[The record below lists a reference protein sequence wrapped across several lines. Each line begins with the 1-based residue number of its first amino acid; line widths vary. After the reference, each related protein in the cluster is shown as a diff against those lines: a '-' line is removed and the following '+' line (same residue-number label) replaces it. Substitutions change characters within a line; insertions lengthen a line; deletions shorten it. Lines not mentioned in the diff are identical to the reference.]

1 MSIEVKKEGGLIYR
15 DSQGNKILESSY
27 GDDISKYYAEGIT
40 ETHTDTS
47 YLAADDRGEIRRVS
61 RIISEN
67 PQVFGE
73 LSGDSP
79 FKRAADVLER
89 LTSR

>member
-1 MSIEVKKEGGLIYR
+1 MAMKVLLLQNLS
-15 DSQGNKILESSY
+15 
-27 GDDISKYYAEGIT
+27 GDRIVEIKNDLSKFYAEGIT
-40 ETHTDTS
+40 ETHTDAS

-73 LSGDSP
+73 LNGESP

-89 LTSR
+89 LTRR